1 MTRSIAL
8 NLLSKGNNGI
18 ELLKILDV
26 IATEEAEQSSWTPI
40 DVIEFWWY
48 NLLSG
53 TAVIRAAVIRVGSY
67 GCLGGYRGGARIIK
81 IQTSLPYRGDNS
93 TFKYKDSKKF
103 PEVWRDDKVLTDLR
117 ILVILVDIHGIRGA
131 RMFLWYV
138 PIVEAMRL
146 ELISQVL

>member
-8 NLLSKGNNGI
+8 SLLAKGNNGNEI
-18 ELLKILDV
+18 LSILDS
-26 IATEEAEQSSWTPI
+26 IAAEGSEI
-40 DVIEFWWY
+40 DIIEFWWY
-48 NLLSG
+48 NEG
-53 TAVIRAAVIRVGSY
+53 AAVIRGTQLFVLAVIRVGSY

-81 IQTSLPYRGDNS
+81 IQTSLTYRGDNS

-131 RMFLWYV
+131 RMFLWDV